1 MKKKYII
8 NLVNYTNAPH
18 RIWIF
23 LAKPGGIK
31 ACEAFAN
38 SSAFIDINADHTALN
53 KITIPEQYSLHLGS
67 STQALMSGVEIKH
80 ITGLDVEFNK
90 EYVADFV
97 TAPTS
102 IGPELTLN
110 KVGKCTENTLS
121 FRVNPFDVAANES
134 KQCYANASF
143 GIQSSLSFLGVTW
156 SPSPNETKKIKPKLG
171 FYLSTGNYESNTL
184 VDFNTFEKLPAIIP
198 LSMFINNEV
207 TVTLTLDKGW
217 IVTAGKPEPTVL

>member
-1 MKKKYII
+1 MKKNYII
-8 NLVNYTNAPH
+8 NLINHTNTAH

-38 SSAFIDINADHTALN
+38 SSAFIDINSDHTALN

-67 STQALMSGVEIKH
+67 STQALMSGVKIAH

-97 TAPTS
+97 TAPTP
-102 IGPELTLN
+102 IGPELSLN
-110 KVGKCTENTLS
+110 KVGKCSENTLS
-121 FRVNPFDVAANES
+121 LRVNPFDVAANES

-143 GIQSSLSFLGVTW
+143 GIQSSISFLGVTW
-156 SPSPNETKKIKPKLG
+156 SPSPSENIKIKPKLG
-171 FYLSTGNYESNTL
+171 FYLSTGNFESSTL
-184 VDFNTFEKLPAIIP
+184 VDFNTLETLPAIIP

-207 TVTLTLDKGW
+207 TVTLSSDKGW